1 MRLTPRLLCIPAFI
15 GFALPTLGQT
25 NSAEEITQAE
35 IKQVINENSDCDS
48 LDQIAIDHLEYIDF
62 QGNGHKDAVVVAST
76 CMTGTAGPDVHAVYS
91 RDLGGKLVEHSLD
104 QLDQGFG
111 PDRPKLPVFGNP
123 NYGLTVEKGQL
134 LARWMD
140 SSDRENPLIIW
151 YKWTGEKFVVD
162 HMKVEGPF
170 PTSYDCGKASKEMD
184 RAICYSPTIA
194 GLDVKLGEAYRVAIE
209 QRTPDQRR
217 VLQEQQR
224 QWLVEREKQCT
235 IYKWWVDCLSDLYT
249 KRIAEL
255 KQP

>member
-1 MRLTPRLLCIPAFI
+1 
-15 GFALPTLGQT
+15 
-25 NSAEEITQAE
+25 
-35 IKQVINENSDCDS
+35 
-48 LDQIAIDHLEYIDF
+48 
-62 QGNGHKDAVVVAST
+62 
-76 CMTGTAGPDVHAVYS
+76 
-91 RDLGGKLVEHSLD
+91 
-104 QLDQGFG
+104 
-111 PDRPKLPVFGNP
+111 
-123 NYGLTVEKGQL
+123 
-134 LARWMD
+134 MD

-194 GLDVKLGEAYRVAIE
+194 ALDVKLGEAYRVAIE

-224 QWLVEREKQCT
+224 LWLVEREKQCT

-249 KRIAEL
+249 RRIAEL